1 MRICSATMVLVIEF
15 CAKILGCS
23 PKSLRDK
30 LNHPEDRVK
39 ALKELVG
46 KKVRTTYQDRNG
58 MQKTFFVD
66 GISDKGAAL
75 TPAYGRL
82 RQPYNINI
90 AAHFYARHRIKLHLP
105 YVPCIVEKYSGCGE
119 DRYYPMEL
127 LEIVDEDYTIKER
140 WLGKLFTEIEDIP
153 VKRLGRIEEV
163 EEIDDNDDGG
173 GRYECS
179 QPSYVY
185 W

>member
-1 MRICSATMVLVIEF
+1 MLICSATMVLVIEF
-15 CAKILGCS
+15 CAQILGCS

-46 KKVRTTYQDRNG
+46 KKVRATYKDRNG

-105 YVPCIVEKYSGCGE
+105 YVPCVVEKYSGCGE

-127 LEIVDEDYTIKER
+127 LEIVGDDYTIKER
-140 WLGKLFTEIEDIP
+140 WLGNLFTEIEDIP
-153 VKRLGRIEEV
+153 TKRLGRV
-163 EEIDDNDDGG
+163 EEAEENDDDNDG
-173 GRYECS
+173 GRDECS

>member
-1 MRICSATMVLVIEF
+1 MLICSATMVLVIEF
-15 CAKILGCS
+15 CAQILGCS
-23 PKSLRDK
+23 TKSLRDK

-39 ALKELVG
+39 ALKEL
-46 KKVRTTYQDRNG
+46 
-58 MQKTFFVD
+58 KTFFVD
-66 GISDKGAAL
+66 GISDQGAAFI
-75 TPAYGRL
+75 PAYGRL

-105 YVPCIVEKYSGCGE
+105 YVPCVVEKYSGCGE

-127 LEIVDEDYTIKER
+127 LEIVGDDYKER
-140 WLGKLFTEIEDIP
+140 WLGNLFTEIEDIP
-153 VKRLGRIEEV
+153 TKRLGQV
-163 EEIDDNDDGG
+163 EEAEENDDDNDG
-173 GRYECS
+173 GRDECS

>member
-1 MRICSATMVLVIEF
+1 MVLVIEF
-15 CAKILGCS
+15 CAQILGCS

-46 KKVRTTYQDRNG
+46 KKVRATYKDRNG

-66 GISDKGAAL
+66 GISDQGAAFI
-75 TPAYGRL
+75 PAYGRL

-105 YVPCIVEKYSGCGE
+105 YVPCVVEKYSGCGE

-127 LEIVDEDYTIKER
+127 LEIVGDDYKER
-140 WLGKLFTEIEDIP
+140 WLGNLFTEIEDIP
-153 VKRLGRIEEV
+153 TKRLGRV
-163 EEIDDNDDGG
+163 EEAEENDDDNDG
-173 GRYECS
+173 GRDECS

>member
-1 MRICSATMVLVIEF
+1 MLICSATMVLVIEF
-15 CAKILGCS
+15 CAQILGCS

-46 KKVRTTYQDRNG
+46 KKVRATYKDRNG

-66 GISDKGAAL
+66 GISDQGAAFI
-75 TPAYGRL
+75 PAYGRL

-105 YVPCIVEKYSGCGE
+105 YVPCVIEKYSGCGE
-119 DRYYPMEL
+119 DRYYPMEI
-127 LEIVDEDYTIKER
+127 LEIVGDDYKER
-140 WLGKLFTEIEDIP
+140 WLGNLFTEIEDIP
-153 VKRLGRIEEV
+153 TKRLGRV
-163 EEIDDNDDGG
+163 EEAEENDDDNDC
-173 GRYECS
+173 GRNECS
-179 QPSYVY
+179 
-185 W
+185 

>member
-1 MRICSATMVLVIEF
+1 MVLVIEF
-15 CAKILGCS
+15 CAQILGCS

-39 ALKELVG
+39 ALKELIG
-46 KKVRTTYQDRNG
+46 KKVRTTYKDRNG

-66 GISDKGAAL
+66 GISDRGAAFI
-75 TPAYGRL
+75 PAYGRL

-105 YVPCIVEKYSGCGE
+105 YVPCVVEKFSGSGE

-127 LEIVDEDYTIKER
+127 IEIVDDENKER
-140 WLGKLFTEIEDIP
+140 WLGKLFTEIEDIH
-153 VKRLGRIEEV
+153 VKRSDRIDEDED
-163 EEIDDNDDGG
+163 IDDNNDG
-173 GRYECS
+173 RDECS
-179 QPSYVY
+179 QSSYIY

>member
-1 MRICSATMVLVIEF
+1 MLICSATMVLVIEF
-15 CAKILGCS
+15 CAQILGCS

-46 KKVRTTYQDRNG
+46 KKVRATYKDGNG

-66 GISDKGAAL
+66 GISDQGAAFI
-75 TPAYGRL
+75 PAYGRL

-105 YVPCIVEKYSGCGE
+105 YVPCVVEKYSGCGE

-127 LEIVDEDYTIKER
+127 LEIVGDDYKER
-140 WLGKLFTEIEDIP
+140 WLGNLFTEIEDIP
-153 VKRLGRIEEV
+153 TKRLGRV
-163 EEIDDNDDGG
+163 EEAEENDDDNDG
-173 GRYECS
+173 GRDECS

>member
-1 MRICSATMVLVIEF
+1 MLICSATMVLVIEF
-15 CAKILGCS
+15 CAQILGCS
-23 PKSLRDK
+23 TKSLRDK

-46 KKVRTTYQDRNG
+46 KKVRATYKDRNG

-66 GISDKGAAL
+66 GISDQGAAFI
-75 TPAYGRL
+75 PAYGRL

-105 YVPCIVEKYSGCGE
+105 YVPCVVEKYSGCGE

-127 LEIVDEDYTIKER
+127 LEIVGDDYKER
-140 WLGKLFTEIEDIP
+140 WLGNLFTEIEDIP
-153 VKRLGRIEEV
+153 IKRLGRV
-163 EEIDDNDDGG
+163 EEAEENDDDNDG
-173 GRYECS
+173 GRDECS
-179 QPSYVY
+179 QPYYVY

>member
-1 MRICSATMVLVIEF
+1 MLICSATMVLVIEF
-15 CAKILGCS
+15 CAQILGCS
-23 PKSLRDK
+23 TKSLRDK

-39 ALKELVG
+39 AMKELVG
-46 KKVRTTYQDRNG
+46 KKVRANYKDRNG

-66 GISDKGAAL
+66 GISDPGAAFI
-75 TPAYGRL
+75 PAYGRL

-105 YVPCIVEKYSGCGE
+105 YVPCVVEKYSGCGE

-127 LEIVDEDYTIKER
+127 LEIVGDDYKER
-140 WLGKLFTEIEDIP
+140 WLGNLFTEIEDIP
-153 VKRLGRIEEV
+153 TKRLGQV
-163 EEIDDNDDGG
+163 EEAEENDDDNDG
-173 GRYECS
+173 GRDECS

>member
-1 MRICSATMVLVIEF
+1 MVLVIEF
-15 CAKILGCS
+15 CAQILGCS

-39 ALKELVG
+39 ALKELIG
-46 KKVRTTYQDRNG
+46 KKVRTTYKDRNG

-66 GISDKGAAL
+66 GISDQGAAFI
-75 TPAYGRL
+75 PAYGRL

-105 YVPCIVEKYSGCGE
+105 YVPCVVEKFSGSGE

-127 LEIVDEDYTIKER
+127 IEIVNDEYKER
-140 WLGKLFTEIEDIP
+140 WLGKLFTEIEDIH
-153 VKRLGRIEEV
+153 VKRSDRIDEDED
-163 EEIDDNDDGG
+163 EDIDDNNDG
-173 GRYECS
+173 RNECS
-179 QPSYVY
+179 QSSYIY

>member
-1 MRICSATMVLVIEF
+1 MVLVIEF
-15 CAKILGCS
+15 CAQILGCS

-39 ALKELVG
+39 ALKELIG
-46 KKVRTTYQDRNG
+46 KKVRTTYKDRNG

-66 GISDKGAAL
+66 GISDRGAAFI
-75 TPAYGRL
+75 PAYGRL

-105 YVPCIVEKYSGCGE
+105 YVPCVVEKFSGSGE

-127 LEIVDEDYTIKER
+127 IEIVDDEYKER
-140 WLGKLFTEIEDIP
+140 WLGKLFTEIEDIH
-153 VKRLGRIEEV
+153 VKRSDRIDEDED
-163 EEIDDNDDGG
+163 IDDNNDG
-173 GRYECS
+173 RDECS
-179 QPSYVY
+179 QSSYIY